1 MRSVSYCE
9 LCKEE
14 SGIMM
19 KTYNARVRVPA
30 PSGAGTVVTLTEIN
44 ALSPIAAKNLLEA
57 LYGRGNV
64 VAVPLLVT

>member
-1 MRSVSYCE
+1 
-9 LCKEE
+9 
-14 SGIMM
+14 MM